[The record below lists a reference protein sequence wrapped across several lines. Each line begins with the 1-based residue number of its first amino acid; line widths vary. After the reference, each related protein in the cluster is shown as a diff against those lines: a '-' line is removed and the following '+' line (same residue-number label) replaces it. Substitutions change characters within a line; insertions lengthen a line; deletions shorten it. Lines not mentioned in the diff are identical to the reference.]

1 MRLLREQ
8 DALLHTHCISR
19 ALFPFPPYVGD
30 TPINCKHEAL
40 LTRHRH
46 QPNTNWQTPKTE
58 SLYII
63 LRENALR
70 EHVQNPDKPLE
81 NRGLETNA

>member
-30 TPINCKHEAL
+30 TQGIDAN
-40 LTRHRH
+40 LT
-46 QPNTNWQTPKTE
+46 QTGMRPKPKACIFSCAKT
-58 SLYII
+58 
-63 LRENALR
+63 RFGNR
-70 EHVQNPDKPLE
+70 EHVRNPDKPLE

>member
-40 LTRHRH
+40 LTRHRR
-46 QPNTNWQTPKTE
+46 QPNTSWHAPKTK
-58 SLYII
+58 SLYIF

-70 EHVQNPDKPLE
+70 ESGACPE
-81 NRGLETNA
+81 SG